1 MARSIICSPID
12 LFSDQ
17 LFVPVLDAGDYYRL
31 GPRFNLR
38 LSSSTFSPSQ
48 AQNAQ
53 LVVGHRYD
61 IRLLLDPTQSLQSTG
76 RFLPRLP
83 VRLPTSQIDRLRRLP
98 FDGNELGLYQSHFV
112 RLAQSLLT

>member
-83 VRLPTSQIDRLRRLP
+83 VRLPTSQIDRLRHLP
-98 FDGNELGLYQSHFV
+98 PCGNELGLYQPRFV
-112 RLAQSLLT
+112 RLVQPQIA